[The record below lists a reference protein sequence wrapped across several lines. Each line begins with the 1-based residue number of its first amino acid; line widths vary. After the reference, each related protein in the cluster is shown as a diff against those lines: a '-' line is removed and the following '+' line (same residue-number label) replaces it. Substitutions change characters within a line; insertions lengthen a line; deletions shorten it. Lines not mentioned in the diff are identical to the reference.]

1 MYCPQIPF
9 VPAPPLAALSRLP
22 VNSGVAVFSAG
33 RLGCIGRS
41 KCGFACETTSDNAIE
56 GMFDA
61 AKHSIQLALQDMG
74 PIIDT
79 GVPLNWWL
87 FGHRWVMIA
96 LCKALVRGVTVSI
109 IQSGLKAMDSYGVG
123 WTPSDVASMA
133 MWYLNNGEQY
143 GIKHDLNQTGIK
155 TLVCKQMAVATVHY
169 YPGEDGW
176 ATQGT
181 LLAAE
186 GLSASVA
193 YV

>member
-1 MYCPQIPF
+1 MHGHRFLDTEWTYICAESKDGWSNGRWCVHWPAQTDPMYCPQIPF

-41 KCGFACETTSDNAIE
+41 KCGLACESTSDTAI
-56 GMFDA
+56 GAMFDA
-61 AKHSIQLALQDMG
+61 AKYSIQLALQDMG

-109 IQSGLKAMDSYGVG
+109 IQSGLQAMDSYGV
-123 WTPSDVASMA
+123 
-133 MWYLNNGEQY
+133 
-143 GIKHDLNQTGIK
+143 
-155 TLVCKQMAVATVHY
+155 
-169 YPGEDGW
+169 
-176 ATQGT
+176 
-181 LLAAE
+181 
-186 GLSASVA
+186 
-193 YV
+193 